1 MKSIVWKSIKITLV
15 FCVFFS
21 LCYIFVLWAF
31 AKVAGPGNGNAEVVT
46 LDGKVVGA
54 ANVGQ
59 KFTKDIYFW
68 HLVADA
74 ASSWRN
80 TLLLCLSHVVIT
92 TATYDQSSCHHCYN
106 E

>member
-31 AKVAGPGNGNAEVVT
+31 AKVAGPGNGNSEVVT

-54 ANVGQ
+54 CECR
-59 KFTKDIYFW
+59 TKIY
-68 HLVADA
+68 
-74 ASSWRN
+74 
-80 TLLLCLSHVVIT
+80 
-92 TATYDQSSCHHCYN
+92 
-106 E
+106 